1 MLLVV
6 SQYHGSVFPLLL
18 DVTQKFSMEAYTH
31 RREQVGEVIGEIVM
45 YKLLSYMLR
54 LMVPIYSP

>member
-6 SQYHGSVFPLLL
+6 SQYHGLVFPLLL

-31 RREQVGEVIGEIVM
+31 RREQVGEVIGESVM
-45 YKLLSYMLR
+45 YKLLSYML
-54 LMVPIYSP
+54 